1 MQILQGKPRG
11 LIGSLFRLLAGG
23 WPGFGFRLHGLGPVA
38 LVGDVEPA
46 PDLRIPVVREDIPA
60 DDLVVI
66 PNRLG
71 LAVVDPGCAARLLAE
86 VEAFLIAEE
95 EVAFDG
101 AARGTGQTDTCGG
114 APERRT

>member
-1 MQILQGKPRG
+1 
-11 LIGSLFRLLAGG
+11 
-23 WPGFGFRLHGLGPVA
+23 VA

-71 LAVVDPGCAARLLAE
+71 LVLP
-86 VEAFLIAEE
+86 
-95 EVAFDG
+95 
-101 AARGTGQTDTCGG
+101 
-114 APERRT
+114 P